1 MVEDVGGARTYVVTY
16 LYSPRI
22 PPINP
27 NHDWRNANCDMEL
40 RKFGNQKAGV
50 ISLAL
55 TGTRFCPTHEYF
67 AIAKYVR
74 LFGQNIGGG
83 QRDVQRK

>member
-1 MVEDVGGARTYVVTY
+1 
-16 LYSPRI
+16 
-22 PPINP
+22 
-27 NHDWRNANCDMEL
+27 MEL
-40 RKFGNQKAGV
+40 RKFGNQKANV
-50 ISLAL
+50 IPLAL

-83 QRDVQRK
+83 QRVVQRK